1 MLPVLYYNDFWQY
14 ELVFIGRLLL
24 ALLLG
29 GLIGMERQH
38 KRVKGD
44 KQGKGTAAGFR
55 THILVCVGSCIFM
68 LVSISM
74 PMVIYAMPE
83 GIVNNADPGRI
94 AAQVVSGI
102 GFLGAGAIL
111 QGKGRVH
118 GLTTAAS
125 LWVVAAI
132 GLATGA
138 GLYLTAIAATLLTFM
153 ILSWFSHLE
162 ERAAR
167 LMEKQAEERA
177 KKKICLDND
186 DDCVTEDYDDCASL
200 QNSVEQ
206 QEDARTRL

>member
-1 MLPVLYYNDFWQY
+1 MSFLSYDGLWQC

-29 GLIGMERQH
+29 GLIGMERQR
-38 KRVKGD
+38 KR
-44 KQGKGTAAGFR
+44 GKSNAAGFR
-55 THILVCVGSCIFM
+55 THILVTVGSCIFM

-74 PMVIYAMPE
+74 PMIIYAMPE

-132 GLATGA
+132 GLAVGA
-138 GLYLTAIAATLLTFM
+138 GLYLTAIVATLLTFI

-162 ERAAR
+162 DKAES
-167 LMEKQAEERA
+167 LLQKQADEKAGRLRTTDTVEMQA
-177 KKKICLDND
+177 ECL
-186 DDCVTEDYDDCASL
+186 
-200 QNSVEQ
+200 
-206 QEDARTRL
+206 QEDALSERTEEDRV

>member
-1 MLPVLYYNDFWQY
+1 MMSFLQYDGLWQC

-29 GLIGMERQH
+29 GLIGMERQR
-38 KRVKGD
+38 KR
-44 KQGKGTAAGFR
+44 GKNNAAGFR
-55 THILVCVGSCIFM
+55 THILVTVGSCIFM

-74 PMVIYAMPE
+74 PMIIYAMPT

-111 QGKGRVH
+111 QGKSRIH

-132 GLATGA
+132 GLAVGA
-138 GLYLTAIAATLLTFM
+138 GLYLTAIVATLLTFM

-162 ERAAR
+162 DRAEA
-167 LMEKQAEERA
+167 LLQKQAEEKQARA
-177 KKKICLDND
+177 A
-186 DDCVTEDYDDCASL
+186 VEEDRESPLQEEEQTAAS
-200 QNSVEQ
+200 
-206 QEDARTRL
+206 EDADRQ

>member
-1 MLPVLYYNDFWQY
+1 MSFLSYDGLWRC

-29 GLIGMERQH
+29 GLIGMERQR
-38 KRVKGD
+38 KR
-44 KQGKGTAAGFR
+44 GKSSAAGFR
-55 THILVCVGSCIFM
+55 THILVTVGSCIFM
-68 LVSISM
+68 LVSLSM
-74 PMVIYAMPE
+74 PMIIYAMPE

-132 GLATGA
+132 GLAVGA
-138 GLYLTAIAATLLTFM
+138 GLYLTAIAATLLTFI

-162 ERAAR
+162 DKAELLLQKPADEKIGKQRAA
-167 LMEKQAEERA
+167 EAIDPVNA
-177 KKKICLDND
+177 CLQKDI
-186 DDCVTEDYDDCASL
+186 VQE
-200 QNSVEQ
+200 
-206 QEDARTRL
+206 QEDEDDN